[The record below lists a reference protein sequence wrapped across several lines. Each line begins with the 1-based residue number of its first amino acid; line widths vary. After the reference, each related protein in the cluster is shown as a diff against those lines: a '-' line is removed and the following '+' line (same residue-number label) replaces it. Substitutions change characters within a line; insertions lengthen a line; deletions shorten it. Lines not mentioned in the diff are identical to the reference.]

1 MAELFENFV
10 DDIGLIPKL
19 KIAREKYLN
28 ELRAEVRAEVREEV
42 RAEVR
47 EEVRAEVHEEVRA
60 EGRTEGRTE
69 GIEIGQERLRRLTKT
84 LIEQNRLKDL
94 ERSAR
99 DSKFMEE
106 MFREFHI

>member
-42 RAEVR
+42 RVEVR
-47 EEVRAEVHEEVRA
+47 E
-60 EGRTEGRTE
+60 E
-69 GIEIGQERLRRLTKT
+69 GIEIGEERLGRLTKA
-84 LIEQNRLKDL
+84 LIEQKRLEDL
-94 ERSAR
+94 KRSTYDPEYR
-99 DSKFMEE
+99 EE
-106 MFREFHI
+106 LYREFHI